1 MVIPNM
7 KHIFELI
14 DTSKAV
20 TVFDE
25 LYAIHHGGQLCNVN
39 LIVLQNIQKNYNCFV
54 FGKHV
59 NRSIVHKVDA
69 AISTSQMQ
77 IMRILQRYRTLTYNT
92 SCPVIPAFTP
102 LNIENIHG
110 PITVV
115 TVGLLLAFLIFFVEQ
130 VVKRIRKV

>member
-1 MVIPNM
+1 MFIPNI

-14 DTSKAV
+14 DTGKAV
-20 TVFDE
+20 AVGDE
-25 LYAIHHGGQLCNVN
+25 LYAIHISGRMCNVN
-39 LIVLQNIQKNYNCFV
+39 LIVLQDIQKNYNCFV

-59 NRSIVHKVDA
+59 NRSVVHKIDA

-102 LNIENIHG
+102 LVIENIHG

-115 TVGLLLAFLIFFVEQ
+115 TVGLLFAFLIFFTEK